1 MVKRLTD
8 SHPPE
13 PGRRT
18 YLDGVR
24 AAAPI
29 GVAAL
34 AFGVSFGVLARS
46 ADMGRVAPIVMSVTT
61 FAGSAQFAVVSI
73 LGAGGGL
80 VTAIVA
86 AVLLNLRY
94 GPIGLSAATTLTGP
108 WWWRVITAQL
118 IVDESWAISQ
128 RDDGRL
134 DRHLLVGAGLLLLVC
149 WTTGTAVGVFAGDL
163 VADPESLGLDAA
175 FPALFLA
182 PGVAAGPRAL
192 PPPGRPGRRGHRPG
206 PHALYRPRD
215 PDRRRQPGLPR
226 RGEAAP
232 MSAVWISVVVVGL
245 ATIAIKAAGPLLL
258 ARRTPPPRARAALEH
273 LAPALLAALVVTQ
286 ALGGDNGGFTIDA
299 RLAGLAAGTAALL
312 LRAPLLVV
320 ITAAAVTAALV
331 RLVA

>member
-1 MVKRLTD
+1 MVERLTD

-46 ADMGRVAPIVMSVTT
+46 AEMGRVAPIVMSVTT

-94 GPIGLSAATTLTGP
+94 GPIGLSAATTFEGP

-149 WTTGTAVGVFAGDL
+149 WTAGTAVGAFAGDL

-182 PGVAAGPRAL
+182 
-192 PPPGRPGRRGHRPG
+192 
-206 PHALYRPRD
+206 
-215 PDRRRQPGLPR
+215 
-226 RGEAAP
+226 
-232 MSAVWISVVVVGL
+232 
-245 ATIAIKAAGPLLL
+245 LLWSQV
-258 ARRTPPPRARAALEH
+258 RERSR
-273 LAPALLAALVVTQ
+273 LLAALGGAAI
-286 ALGGDNGGFTIDA
+286 ALALMPFTGPGVPIVDA
-299 RLAGLAAGTAALL
+299 SLAC
-312 LRAPLLVV
+312 LVG
-320 ITAAAVTAALV
+320 A
-331 RLVA
+331 RKPS

>member
-1 MVKRLTD
+1 MRRLADT
-8 SHPPE
+8 HPPG

-46 ADMGRVAPIVMSVTT
+46 AGMGRVAPMVMSVTT

-80 VTAIVA
+80 ATAIVA

-94 GPIGLSAATTLTGP
+94 GPIGLSAATTFEGP
-108 WWWRVITAQL
+108 WWRRVLAAQL

-149 WTTGTAVGVFAGDL
+149 WTAGTAVGTLAGDL

-182 PGVAAGPRAL
+182 
-192 PPPGRPGRRGHRPG
+192 
-206 PHALYRPRD
+206 
-215 PDRRRQPGLPR
+215 
-226 RGEAAP
+226 
-232 MSAVWISVVVVGL
+232 
-245 ATIAIKAAGPLLL
+245 LLWPQV
-258 ARRTPPPRARAALEH
+258 RERSR
-273 LAPALLAALVVTQ
+273 LLAALGGGAI
-286 ALGGDNGGFTIDA
+286 ALALMPFTDPGVPIVAASLACLIGA
-299 RLAGLAAGTAALL
+299 R
-312 LRAPLLVV
+312 RP
-320 ITAAAVTAALV
+320 
-331 RLVA
+331 R